1 MKILTQYETGELQ
14 DLVLIVEGCF
24 ISLEHLGCFLLDE
37 EHGNWVKIAP
47 LVKQLDKEALDRE
60 LLAMLSVIRSIRKG
74 KKTLR
79 FALNHD
85 GANVRLSPVFLSSLA
100 EARCEIELGVVPLKA
115 RQEMAEKRKHIPL
128 QPYA

>member
-1 MKILTQYETGELQ
+1 MKTLTQYTAGELE
-14 DLVLIVEGCF
+14 DLILIVEGCF
-24 ISLEHLGCFLLDE
+24 VSLEHLGCFLLNE
-37 EHGNWVKIAP
+37 ERGTWVKLTP
-47 LVKQLDKEALDRE
+47 LVRQLEKDVLDKE

-79 FALNHD
+79 FALNHN
-85 GANVRLSPVFLSSLA
+85 GADVRLSPVFLSALA

-115 RQEMAEKRKHIPL
+115 RQEMAERSRIPL

>member
-1 MKILTQYETGELQ
+1 MILL
-14 DLVLIVEGCF
+14 VEGCF
-24 ISLEHLGCFLLDE
+24 VSLEHLGCFLLNE
-37 EHGNWVKIAP
+37 ERGTWVKITP
-47 LVKQLDKEALDRE
+47 LVRQLEKDVLDKE

-79 FALNHD
+79 FALNHND
-85 GANVRLSPVFLSSLA
+85 ADVRLSPVFLSALA

-115 RQEMAEKRKHIPL
+115 RQEMAERSRIPL

>member
-1 MKILTQYETGELQ
+1 MKALTQYTAGELE
-14 DLVLIVEGCF
+14 DLILIVEGCF
-24 ISLEHLGCFLLDE
+24 VSLEHLGCFLLNE
-37 EHGNWVKIAP
+37 ERGTWVKITP
-47 LVKQLDKEALDRE
+47 LVRQLEKDVLDKE

-79 FALNHD
+79 FALNHN
-85 GANVRLSPVFLSSLA
+85 GADVRLSPVFLSALA

-115 RQEMAEKRKHIPL
+115 RQEMAERSRIPL

>member
-1 MKILTQYETGELQ
+1 MKTLTQYTAGELE
-14 DLVLIVEGCF
+14 DLILIVEGCF
-24 ISLEHLGCFLLDE
+24 VSLEHLGCFLLNE
-37 EHGNWVKIAP
+37 ERGTWVKITP
-47 LVKQLDKEALDRE
+47 LVRQLEKDVLDKE

-79 FALNHD
+79 FALNHN
-85 GANVRLSPVFLSSLA
+85 GADVRLSPVFLSALA

-115 RQEMAEKRKHIPL
+115 RQEMAERSRIPL

>member
-14 DLVLIVEGCF
+14 DLILVVEGCF

-37 EHGNWVKIAP
+37 EHGSWVKIAP
-47 LVKQLDKEALDRE
+47 IVKHMEKESLDIE

-74 KKTLR
+74 RKTLR
-79 FALNHD
+79 FALNHN
-85 GANVRLSPVFLSSLA
+85 GANIRLSPIFLSALA
-100 EARCEIELGVVPLKA
+100 EARCELELGVVPLEA
-115 RQEMAEKRKHIPL
+115 RQEIEGKMNIPL